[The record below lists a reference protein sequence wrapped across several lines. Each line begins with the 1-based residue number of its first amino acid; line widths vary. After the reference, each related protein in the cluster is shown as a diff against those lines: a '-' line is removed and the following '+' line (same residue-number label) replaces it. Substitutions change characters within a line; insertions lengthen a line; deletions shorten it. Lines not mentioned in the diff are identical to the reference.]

1 MNGDAL
7 TPRLGEVAY
16 SRRRFLTGAGV
27 VAGAVVAGHVVDVWG
42 RPLAAGAT
50 TGRASRSA
58 AKGRTVVF
66 VELAGGNDA
75 IDTVWVPGAW
85 EIPIA
90 AKALAAT
97 GRYDAIIALG
107 AVMRGATYHF
117 EIVANHSAAGLAR
130 IALDTGVVITNG
142 IITVDTMDQALERAG
157 SKAGNKG
164 IDAGLA
170 ALETVDL
177 LHRIKQSST

>member
-1 MNGDAL
+1 MTTYHGRPDG
-7 TPRLGEVAY
+7 TG
-16 SRRRFLTGAGV
+16 RRFALVCSRFNDLIVTRLEHGARDVLVRHGV
-27 VAGAVVAGHVVDVWG
+27 AEE
-42 RPLAAGAT
+42 
-50 TGRASRSA
+50 S
-58 AKGRTVVF
+58 
-66 VELAGGNDA
+66 

-85 EIPIA
+85 EIPIV
-90 AKALAAT
+90 AKALAGT
-97 GRYDAIIALG
+97 QTYDAVVALG

-130 IALDTGVVITNG
+130 VALDTGVVVTNG

-164 IDAGLA
+164 ADAALA

-177 LHRIKQSST
+177 MHCIAAP